1 MNFRRLDPGS
11 AKLSLWRAVMR
22 GDSLEIPA
30 AAMRRV
36 ADGHEILARAARGND
51 AIYGVNTGFGKLASV
66 RIPADKLAELQV
78 NIVRSHCAG
87 VGEPLDGPV
96 VRLVL
101 ALKIASLAHG
111 ASGVN
116 PATLELLAQMLARDL
131 LPVIPG
137 QGSVGA
143 SGDLAPLAHLAAVL
157 IGEGDAL
164 FDGTV
169 MPGAAALAR
178 AGLAPVV
185 LGPKEG
191 LALLNGTQVSTALAL
206 AGLFAIEECFASALV
221 TGAMSVDAAAGADT
235 PFDARIQTLRG
246 QPGQIAV
253 ATVLRVLMAD
263 SEIRRSH
270 LADDPRVQDP
280 YSLRCQPQ
288 VMGAA
293 LDVMRA
299 AAGMLERE
307 ANGVT
312 DNPLVMQDTGEV
324 LSGGNFH
331 AEPVAFAADM
341 LALAA
346 AEIGNIVQRRC
357 AMLVDPSLSGLPA
370 FLIPKPGLNSG
381 FMIPEVTSAA
391 LASENRMRAA
401 PASIDSIST
410 SINQEDHVSMAAHG
424 ARRLLP
430 MAANLANIVA
440 IEALMAAQG
449 IEMRAPLRPGPR
461 TRGAVDKV
469 RTISR
474 FLDADRSLSVEI
486 VRMATHV
493 ADGGFTADLPEVRD
507 VLPSTD

>member
-164 FDGTV
+164 FGGTV

-253 ATVLRVLMAD
+253 ATIPACRT
-263 SEIRRSH
+263 
-270 LADDPRVQDP
+270 P
-280 YSLRCQPQ
+280 
-288 VMGAA
+288 
-293 LDVMRA
+293 
-299 AAGMLERE
+299 
-307 ANGVT
+307 T
-312 DNPLVMQDTGEV
+312 
-324 LSGGNFH
+324 
-331 AEPVAFAADM
+331 
-341 LALAA
+341 
-346 AEIGNIVQRRC
+346 RC
-357 AMLVDPSLSGLPA
+357 A
-370 FLIPKPGLNSG
+370 
-381 FMIPEVTSAA
+381 
-391 LASENRMRAA
+391 AS
-401 PASIDSIST
+401 
-410 SINQEDHVSMAAHG
+410 
-424 ARRLLP
+424 RR
-430 MAANLANIVA
+430 
-440 IEALMAAQG
+440 
-449 IEMRAPLRPGPR
+449 
-461 TRGAVDKV
+461 
-469 RTISR
+469 
-474 FLDADRSLSVEI
+474 
-486 VRMATHV
+486 
-493 ADGGFTADLPEVRD
+493 
-507 VLPSTD
+507 

>member
-1 MNFRRLDPGS
+1 MNYRHLEPGS
-11 AKLSLWRAVMR
+11 AKLSLWRAIMR
-22 GDSLEIPA
+22 GDALEVPA
-30 AAMRRV
+30 DARRRV
-36 ADGHEILARAARGND
+36 ADGHDILARAARGND

-66 RIPADKLAELQV
+66 RIPTDKLAELQV

-87 VGEPLDGPV
+87 VGTPLDGPA

-101 ALKIASLAHG
+101 ALKVASLAHG

-116 PATLELLAQMLARDL
+116 PATLELLVQMLARGV
-131 LPVIPG
+131 LPVVPG

-157 IGEGDAL
+157 IGEGEAE
-164 FDGTV
+164 FEGSV
-169 MPGAAALAR
+169 MPGAAALSR
-178 AGLAPVV
+178 AGLLPVV

-235 PFDARIQTLRG
+235 PFDARIQALRG
-246 QPGQIAV
+246 QPGQIDV
-253 ATVLRVLMAD
+253 AIVLRALMAD

-461 TRGAVDKV
+461 TKGAVEKI
-469 RTISR
+469 RKISM
-474 FLDADRSLSVEI
+474 FLDADRSLAAEI
-486 VRMATHV
+486 VRMA
-493 ADGGFTADLPEVRD
+493 ALISGGGFTADLPEVRAA
-507 VLPSTD
+507 LPSTD